1 MSSKNFE
8 LMLSLEYDLWTFL
21 IFLQL
26 VLHNNAIEIITITDS
41 SNNDESFNRLIFII
55 NLVQTLNK
63 TQTLKNLILYYK
75 LFLKQWLT

>member
-21 IFLQL
+21 TFLQL